1 MWSRWFGLAAVACGV
16 WANIAGAEDW
26 PQWRG
31 PHRDGV
37 SEETG
42 LLGEWPEDGPKL
54 LWRVDKIG
62 VGYSTP
68 SVVGKRL
75 YLLGN
80 EGTDDEF
87 VQALDVS
94 DGRPIWSTRIGEVGP
109 NEGPQYPG
117 ARSTPTVD
125 GDLLYALGSNGD
137 LVCLDRGEGRPRW
150 QKNLRD
156 DFGGQPGNWAYA
168 ESPLVD
174 GDWVVCTPGGEDATL
189 IALNKK
195 TGEVAWKGPV
205 PGGDRAAYASII
217 VVEAAGKKQYVQFL
231 QGGLVGLEAD
241 TGSFLWRYART
252 AKGSPAVIPTPVAS
266 GDFVY
271 SAAARIGGGLVKLK
285 ATDDGVEAEQVYFH
299 TSLPSNIGGA
309 VLTDGFLYGT
319 ANQALVCV
327 EFETGKIKWQNRSIG
342 AGAAC
347 LADGRLYLHSE
358 AGEVALVE
366 ATSEEYRERGRFT
379 PTDLPDRGKGPKAWP
394 YPVVANGRLY
404 IYDWGVLWCYDVRD
418 AEAKQ

>member
-1 MWSRWFGLAAVACGV
+1 MWSRWFGLMAVVFGV
-16 WANIAGAEDW
+16 WLSAAHADDW

-54 LWRVDKIG
+54 LWRADKIG

-68 SVVGKRL
+68 SVIGKRL
-75 YLLGN
+75 YLLSN

-94 DGRPIWSTRIGEVGP
+94 DGRLIWSTRIGKVGENGKP
-109 NEGPQYPG
+109 PYPG

-125 GDLLYALGSNGD
+125 GDFLYVLGSDGD
-137 LVCLDRGEGRPRW
+137 LVCLERGEGRPRW
-150 QKNLRD
+150 QKSLRD
-156 DFGGQPGNWAYA
+156 DFGGQPGHWAYA

-174 GDWVVCTPGGEDATL
+174 GDWVVCTPGGEEATL
-189 IALNKK
+189 VALDKK
-195 TGEVAWKGPV
+195 TGETVWKGQV
-205 PGGDRAAYASII
+205 PGGDPSAYASII
-217 VVEAAGKKQYVQFL
+217 IVEAAGKKQYVQFL
-231 QGGLVGLEAD
+231 QNGLVGLEAD

-252 AKGSPAVIPTPVAS
+252 AKGSPAVIPTPVAH
-266 GDFVY
+266 GDYVY
-271 SAAARIGGGLVKLK
+271 SAAARNGGGLVKLK

-299 TSLPSNIGGA
+299 ASLPSNIGGA
-309 VLTDGFLYGT
+309 VLADGCLYGT
-319 ANQALVCV
+319 GNQALVCV
-327 EFETGKIKWQNRSIG
+327 EFETGEIKWQNRSIG
-342 AGAAC
+342 AGAVC

-366 ATSEEYRERGRFT
+366 ATPEEYRERGRFT
-379 PTDLPDRGKGPKAWP
+379 PPDLPERGNSKAWP
-394 YPVVANGRLY
+394 YPVVADGRLY
-404 IYDWGVLWCYDVRD
+404 IHDWGVLWCYDVRD
-418 AEAKQ
+418 ADAKK